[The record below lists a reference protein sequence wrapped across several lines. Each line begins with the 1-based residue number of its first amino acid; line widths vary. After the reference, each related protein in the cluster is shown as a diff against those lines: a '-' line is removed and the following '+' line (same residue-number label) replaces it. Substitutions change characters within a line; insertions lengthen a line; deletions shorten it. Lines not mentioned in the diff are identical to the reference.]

1 MNKIKKTFIT
11 FALLILGF
19 SQIFAFDFDLSRLT
33 FHSPSDTFS
42 LSTLTDGIIIGTELA
57 LLSTDFLLE
66 HKILENPPYQ
76 GEIFS
81 KDNINSLDRFFM
93 QSYSSSLD
101 KAGTVFQFA
110 SLLTP
115 AVLMATP
122 MEEWCTIGVM
132 YAESVFLSYGL
143 KELAKNLVNR
153 PRPYMY
159 FDGAPEKDIEE
170 GDWNK
175 SFFSGHTTLSFTG
188 ATFASYVFSKYF
200 PDSNMKIPVIVGSY
214 AFATTTAIL
223 RMASGNHFFTDVLTG
238 AIVGTLSGFLV
249 PYLHSFSSTVS
260 GYDDTSSLATTNYA
274 AAKPGFSFAV
284 IPNGVYCRYSF

>member
-1 MNKIKKTFIT
+1 MFVFTVSAV
-11 FALLILGF
+11 FASG
-19 SQIFAFDFDLSRLT
+19 FDLRRLT
-33 FHSPSDTFS
+33 FDSPSDTFS
-42 LSTLTDGIIIGTELA
+42 LSPLTDGIIIGTELA

-93 QSYSSSLD
+93 QPYSKTFD
-101 KAGTVFQFA
+101 DIGTITQFA

-115 AVLMATP
+115 AVLMAAP
-122 MEEWCTIGVM
+122 MEEWCTIGTM

-159 FDGAPEKDIEE
+159 FEGAPEKDIAE

-200 PDSNMKIPVIVGSY
+200 PDSKWKVPVIVGSY
-214 AFATTTAIL
+214 GLATTTAIL
-223 RMASGNHFFTDVLTG
+223 RMKSGNHFLSDVLVG
-238 AIVGTLSGFLV
+238 AVVGSLSGFLV
-249 PYLHSFSSTVS
+249 PYLHSFSSNTES
-260 GYDDTSSLATTNYA
+260 NSTGSSLSTTNYRA
-274 AAKPGFSFAV
+274 SKPGFSFAV

>member
-1 MNKIKKTFIT
+1 MNKAKKLFIT
-11 FALLILGF
+11 FTMFVFTVSAV
-19 SQIFAFDFDLSRLT
+19 FASGFDLRRLT
-33 FHSPSDTFS
+33 FDSPSDTFS
-42 LSTLTDGIIIGTELA
+42 LSPLTDGIFLGSEGLLIGT
-57 LLSTDFLLE
+57 DILLE
-66 HKILENPPYQ
+66 KVILEPTPYQ
-76 GEIFS
+76 GEIFL
-81 KDNINSLDRFFM
+81 KDDVNPVDRFFM
-93 QSYSSSLD
+93 QPYSKTFD
-101 KAGTVFQFA
+101 DIGTITQFA
-110 SLLTP
+110 SLLAP

-159 FDGAPEKDIEE
+159 FEGAPEKDIAE

-214 AFATTTAIL
+214 GVATTTAIL
-223 RMASGNHFFTDVLTG
+223 RMKSGNHFLSDVLTG
-238 AIVGTLSGFLV
+238 AVVGTLSGFLV
-249 PYLHSFSSTVS
+249 PYLHSFSSNTES
-260 GYDDTSSLATTNYA
+260 NSTGSSLATTNYGA
-274 AAKPGFSFAV
+274 SKPGFSFAV
-284 IPNGVYCRYSF
+284 IPNGVYCRYAY

>member
-1 MNKIKKTFIT
+1 MFSQNI
-11 FALLILGF
+11 
-19 SQIFAFDFDLSRLT
+19 SQIFAFDFDLKRLT
-33 FHSPSDTFS
+33 FDSPSDTFS
-42 LSTLTDGIIIGTELA
+42 LSPLTDGIFFGSEGLLIGT
-57 LLSTDFLLE
+57 DILLE
-66 HKILENPPYQ
+66 KVILEPTPYQ
-76 GEIFS
+76 GEIFQ
-81 KDNINSLDRFFM
+81 KDDVNPVDRFFM
-93 QSYSSSLD
+93 QPYSKTFD
-101 KAGTVFQFA
+101 DIGTITQFA

-115 AVLMATP
+115 AVLMAAP

-249 PYLHSFSSTVS
+249 PYLHSFSSNTES
-260 GYDDTSSLATTNYA
+260 NSTESSLATTNYGA
-274 AAKPGFSFAV
+274 TEPGFSFAI
-284 IPNGVYCRYSF
+284 IPNGVYCRYAF

>member
-1 MNKIKKTFIT
+1 M
-11 FALLILGF
+11 
-19 SQIFAFDFDLSRLT
+19 
-33 FHSPSDTFS
+33 
-42 LSTLTDGIIIGTELA
+42 
-57 LLSTDFLLE
+57 
-66 HKILENPPYQ
+66 ILEPTPYQ
-76 GEIFS
+76 GEIFL
-81 KDNINSLDRFFM
+81 KDDVNPVDRFFM
-93 QSYSSSLD
+93 QPYSKTFD
-101 KAGTVFQFA
+101 DIGTITQFA

-115 AVLMATP
+115 AVLMAAP

-159 FDGAPEKDIEE
+159 FEGAPEKDIAE

-200 PDSNMKIPVIVGSY
+200 PDSKWKLPVIVGSY
-214 AFATTTAIL
+214 GLATTTAIL
-223 RMASGNHFFTDVLTG
+223 RMKSGNHFLTDVLVG
-238 AIVGTLSGFLV
+238 AVVGSLSGFLV
-249 PYLHSFSSTVS
+249 PYLHSFSDSPVS
-260 GYDDTSSLATTNYA
+260 NSNSALSTTNYRA
-274 AAKPGFSFAV
+274 SKPGLSFAV

>member
-42 LSTLTDGIIIGTELA
+42 LSPLTDGIIIGTELA

-81 KDNINSLDRFFM
+81 KDNIYSLDRFFM
-93 QSYSSSLD
+93 KSYSSSLD

-115 AVLMATP
+115 AVLMAAP

-159 FDGAPEKDIEE
+159 FEGAPEKDIAE

-238 AIVGTLSGFLV
+238 AVVGTLSGFLV

-260 GYDDTSSLATTNYA
+260 GHDNTSSLATTNYGA
-274 AAKPGFSFAV
+274 TEPGFSFAV
-284 IPNGVYCRYSF
+284 IPNGVYCRYAF

>member
-1 MNKIKKTFIT
+1 MNKTKKTFIT
-11 FALLILGF
+11 FSLLILGI
-19 SQIFAFDFDLSRLT
+19 SQIFAFDFDLKRLT
-33 FHSPSDTFS
+33 FDSPSDTFS
-42 LSTLTDGIIIGTELA
+42 LSPLTDGIFFGSEGLLIGT
-57 LLSTDFLLE
+57 DILLE
-66 HKILENPPYQ
+66 KVILEPTPYQ
-76 GEIFS
+76 GEIFL
-81 KDNINSLDRFFM
+81 KDDVNPVDRFFM
-93 QSYSSSLD
+93 QPYSKTLD
-101 KAGTVFQFA
+101 DIGTITQFA
-110 SLLTP
+110 SLLAP

-249 PYLHSFSSTVS
+249 PYLHSFSSNTES
-260 GYDDTSSLATTNYA
+260 NSTESSLATTNYGA
-274 AAKPGFSFAV
+274 TEPGFSFAV
-284 IPNGVYCRYSF
+284 IPNGVYCRYAF

>member
-1 MNKIKKTFIT
+1 MFVFTVSAV
-11 FALLILGF
+11 FASG
-19 SQIFAFDFDLSRLT
+19 FDLRRLT
-33 FHSPSDTFS
+33 FDSPSDTFS
-42 LSTLTDGIIIGTELA
+42 LSPLTDGIIIGTELA

-93 QSYSSSLD
+93 QPYSKTFD
-101 KAGTVFQFA
+101 DIGTITQFA

-115 AVLMATP
+115 AVLMAAP
-122 MEEWCTIGVM
+122 MEEWCTIGTM

-153 PRPYMY
+153 PRLYMY
-159 FDGAPEKDIEE
+159 FEGAPEKDIAE

-200 PDSNMKIPVIVGSY
+200 PDSKWKLPVIVGSY
-214 AFATTTAIL
+214 GLATTTAIL
-223 RMASGNHFFTDVLTG
+223 RMKSGNHFLSDVLVG
-238 AIVGTLSGFLV
+238 AVVGSLSGFLV
-249 PYLHSFSSTVS
+249 PYLHSFSSNTES
-260 GYDDTSSLATTNYA
+260 NSTGSSLSTTNYRA
-274 AAKPGFSFAV
+274 SKPGFSFAV

>member
-11 FALLILGF
+11 FALLILGI
-19 SQIFAFDFDLSRLT
+19 SQIFAFDFDLKRLT
-33 FHSPSDTFS
+33 FNSPSDTFS
-42 LSTLTDGIIIGTELA
+42 LSPLTDGIIIGTELA

-115 AVLMATP
+115 AVLMAAP
-122 MEEWCTIGVM
+122 MEEWCTIGTM

-143 KELAKNLVNR
+143 KELLQKLPENC
-153 PRPYMY
+153 
-159 FDGAPEKDIEE
+159 DG
-170 GDWNK
+170 
-175 SFFSGHTTLSFTG
+175 T
-188 ATFASYVFSKYF
+188 
-200 PDSNMKIPVIVGSY
+200 
-214 AFATTTAIL
+214 
-223 RMASGNHFFTDVLTG
+223 
-238 AIVGTLSGFLV
+238 
-249 PYLHSFSSTVS
+249 
-260 GYDDTSSLATTNYA
+260 
-274 AAKPGFSFAV
+274 
-284 IPNGVYCRYSF
+284 

>member
-1 MNKIKKTFIT
+1 MNKTKKNFIT
-11 FALLILGF
+11 FALLILGI
-19 SQIFAFDFDLSRLT
+19 SQIFAFNFDLKRLT
-33 FHSPSDTFS
+33 FDSPSDTFS
-42 LSTLTDGIIIGTELA
+42 LSPLTDGIIIGTELA

-66 HKILENPPYQ
+66 KVILEPTPYQ
-76 GEIFS
+76 GEIFLQN
-81 KDNINSLDRFFM
+81 DVNQIDRFFM
-93 QSYSSSLD
+93 QPYSKTFD
-101 KAGTVFQFA
+101 DIGTITQFA

-122 MEEWCTIGVM
+122 MEEWCTIGTM

-159 FDGAPEKDIEE
+159 FEDAPEKDIEE

-200 PDSNMKIPVIVGSY
+200 PDSKWKLPVIVGSY
-214 AFATTTAIL
+214 GLATTTAIL
-223 RMASGNHFFTDVLTG
+223 RMKSGNHFLSDVLVG
-238 AIVGTLSGFLV
+238 AVVGSLSGFLV
-249 PYLHSFSSTVS
+249 PYLHSFSDTPVSSSNSALSTKSYGVS
-260 GYDDTSSLATTNYA
+260 E
-274 AAKPGFSFAV
+274 PGFSFAV

>member
-11 FALLILGF
+11 FALLILGI
-19 SQIFAFDFDLSRLT
+19 SQIFAFDFDLKRLT
-33 FHSPSDTFS
+33 FDSPSDTFS
-42 LSTLTDGIIIGTELA
+42 LSPLTDGIIIGTELA

-93 QSYSSSLD
+93 QPYSKTFD
-101 KAGTVFQFA
+101 DIGTITQFA

-115 AVLMATP
+115 ALLMAAP

-238 AIVGTLSGFLV
+238 AVVGTLSGFLV
-249 PYLHSFSSTVS
+249 PYLHSFSDTEVS
-260 GYDDTSSLATTNYA
+260 NSNSALSTTNYRA
-274 AAKPGFSFAV
+274 SKPGFSFAV

>member
-1 MNKIKKTFIT
+1 MKKTKKIFIV
-11 FALLILGF
+11 FALLILGI
-19 SQIFAFDFDLSRLT
+19 SQIFAFDFNLSRLT
-33 FHSPSDTFS
+33 FNSPSDTFS
-42 LSTLTDGIIIGTELA
+42 LSPLTDGIVFGTELA

-66 HKILENPPYQ
+66 HKFLENSPYQ

-81 KDNINSLDRFFM
+81 KDDINSLDRFFM
-93 QSYSSSLD
+93 QSYSSNLD

-115 AVLMATP
+115 AVLMAAP

-200 PDSNMKIPVIVGSY
+200 PDSNMKVPVIVGSY

-238 AIVGTLSGFLV
+238 AVVGTLSGFLV
-249 PYLHSFSSTVS
+249 PYFHSISSTEN
-260 GYDDTSSLATTNYA
+260 GNGGATSLSTTNYVA
-274 AAKPGFSFAV
+274 SKPGFSFTV
-284 IPNGVYCRYSF
+284 IPNGVYCRYAF

>member
-1 MNKIKKTFIT
+1 MNKTKKTFIT

-42 LSTLTDGIIIGTELA
+42 LSPLTDGIIIGTELA

-115 AVLMATP
+115 AVLMAAP

-143 KELAKNLVNR
+143 KELAKNLVNC

-200 PDSNMKIPVIVGSY
+200 PDSKWKLPVIVGSY
-214 AFATTTAIL
+214 GLATTTAIL
-223 RMASGNHFFTDVLTG
+223 RMKSGNHFLTDVLVG
-238 AIVGTLSGFLV
+238 AVVGSLSGFLV
-249 PYLHSFSSTVS
+249 PYLHSFSDSEVS
-260 GYDDTSSLATTNYA
+260 NSNSALSTTNYGA
-274 AAKPGFSFAV
+274 TESGFSFAI
-284 IPNGVYCRYSF
+284 IPNGVYCRYAF